1 MQRLSVYILLLQVLI
16 DPLLLGLPLKRLPL
30 GRGEEAKLLQGMDGL
45 MPQGNDRI
53 CRVKCQT
60 ENLGGVLPLSLHVC
74 HELEGHIPQSI
85 TRHYSLQS
93 LAKRIDLGLD
103 LSRHFL
109 GLFGR
114 LSFPGRR
121 FHLRLFFSLRL
132 HLLADLLH
140 KLRGA

>member
-1 MQRLSVYILLLQVLI
+1 
-16 DPLLLGLPLKRLPL
+16 
-30 GRGEEAKLLQGMDGL
+30 

-53 CRVKCQT
+53 CRIKCQT
-60 ENLGGVLPLSLHVC
+60 ENLGGVLPLGLHVR
-74 HELEGHIPQSI
+74 HKPESHIPQSI

-93 LAKRIDLGLD
+93 FAERIDLGLD

-114 LSFPGRR
+114 LSFPDRRLLLGR
-121 FHLRLFFSLRL
+121 LCLRL

-140 KLRGA
+140 KIRRA